1 MEIYVWGTV
10 KITKPTVS
18 KKLHE
23 TASNCREGELWW
35 RWKKFC
41 LWGGAL
47 LGALSRKV
55 PSFGD
60 DTFRALFSFHFSSE
74 VITALTGKRCER
86 IELPNNSSQNHAV
99 DWGNE
104 SSVPSPSLFAQAESR
119 WNRTKVIPGPEKSKL
134 VHLRTLFPHGLKLA
148 MKLEVME
155 LLFILPP
162 AVFFCVFSLFRHVWL
177 DCKLKH
183 RKHCHIQA
191 LWEFGV
197 TLNVSLVLFDV
208 LVLTHCTHCA
218 WCAQEDQ
225 YLHTILPVRLSVY
238 LSITYFST
246 YPYTSLERE

>member
-1 MEIYVWGTV
+1 MFGGQL
-10 KITKPTVS
+10 KSQNLQSQRSSTKQLVIVGRGS
-18 KKLHE
+18 CGE
-23 TASNCREGELWW
+23 DERNSASG
-35 RWKKFC
+35 
-41 LWGGAL
+41 GGAL

-162 AVFFCVFSLFRHVWL
+162 AVFFCVFSLFRHV
-177 DCKLKH
+177 
-183 RKHCHIQA
+183 
-191 LWEFGV
+191 
-197 TLNVSLVLFDV
+197 
-208 LVLTHCTHCA
+208 
-218 WCAQEDQ
+218 
-225 YLHTILPVRLSVY
+225 
-238 LSITYFST
+238 
-246 YPYTSLERE
+246 